1 MADLFPIVT
10 IAENLNVTN
19 KIIGAAF
26 KDKDEKPIRKMLEGI
41 LACNPTWV
49 DINLGPARKNGAELM
64 PWVVNIVQSMT
75 DLPVVLDT
83 TNIDAIEAGLK
94 TVKRPAMINSI
105 MCRPE
110 RYEVLLPMCKQ
121 YGAYW
126 VGLMWGPNGMARDAN
141 ERAELTTELLMHAL
155 GLGIDAEFAFIDPI
169 ITPVNIQQD
178 QLMNNLEFIE
188 MLPDIVEAIQPG
200 HRSKSTNG
208 VSNVSN
214 GNPEHLRPILNKTY
228 LCMLIKKGMYSSIVD
243 SFDPSTP
250 CMFDLCQGRANWFAQ
265 LVWDTMDGKYDGA
278 PDYSKMKKEEA
289 DVVKTAKVVLGH
301 SLFSASWLDI

>member
-1 MADLFPIVT
+1 MVT

-19 KIIGAAF
+19 RKIGAAF
-26 KDKDEKPIRKMLEGI
+26 KDKDEKPIREMLEGI
-41 LACNPTWV
+41 LKAEPDWV

-64 PWVVNIVQSMT
+64 PWVIKIVESMT
-75 DLPVVLDT
+75 DLPIVLDT

-94 TVKRPAMINSI
+94 TVKTTPALINSI

-110 RYEVLLPMCKQ
+110 RYEVLLPMAAK
-121 YGAYW
+121 YGACW

-141 ERAELTTELLMHAL
+141 ERAELTTELLMKAME
-155 GLGIDAEFAFIDPI
+155 LGIDAEFAFIDPI

-178 QLMNNLEFIE
+178 QLMNNLEFLE
-188 MLPDIVEAIQPG
+188 MLPDIVGAIQPG
-200 HRSKSTNG
+200 HMTKSTNG

-214 GNPEHLRPILNKTY
+214 GNPEHLRPILNRVY
-228 LCMLIKKGMYSSIVD
+228 LCMLQKKGMYSSIVD
-243 SFDPSTP
+243 AFDDE
-250 CMFDLCQGRANWFAQ
+250 MFALCKGKRQWFAD
-265 LVWDTMDGKYDGA
+265 LVHGVMDGKEYDL
-278 PDYSKMKKEEA
+278 STMKKEEV